1 MRGARGWFLVVA
13 VVAAV
18 WGAAVPA
25 VASNDPFFPDQWGL
39 SAIHAPEVWPSDT
52 AAGVTIGIVD
62 TGVDLSHPDLAGR
75 IAASTA
81 CINTGGDPSRC
92 GGSGDDIDGHGTHVT
107 GIAVANAGNGQGIA
121 GVAPNARV
129 VVARVFQPSTDQS
142 KPGMTATVADV
153 NAGIKWVVSQ
163 GARVVNLSLGLDP
176 GRPPPSNFLIFGGQ
190 GPTLG
195 QGVEWAWSA
204 GAVPVLAAGNDAN
217 GQVDYPNAHAII
229 VGAARKNGSVASYS
243 TSLGNSRWGMVAP
256 GGENSDPSE
265 GIVSTWTQ
273 GRYAYLAGTSMAV
286 PHVAAAVALL
296 LAQGLNRDSAVQQ
309 LLNSADKIGCGSGCQ
324 GFLDVSRAVGV
335 NPAPTATSLPSTG
348 GSGSTSPPATT
359 RPRRTTTPAGSA
371 PAIVTPPPSTTP
383 PPTVPEPS
391 TSSLPPE
398 TTTSVPR
405 SNQVTLRVNPSNDDS
420 GRPVAASV
428 VAGALLVLVLI
439 ATAATVRRRRA
450 V

>member
-1 MRGARGWFLVVA
+1 MRRARGWFLVVA
-13 VVAAV
+13 VLTAL
-18 WGAAVPA
+18 WGAVVPA

-39 SAIHAPEVWPSDT
+39 AQINAPAVWPSDT

-62 TGVDLSHPDLAGR
+62 TGVDATHPDLAGR
-75 IAASTA
+75 IGATTS
-81 CINTGGDPSRC
+81 CIGTGGDPSKC

-107 GIAVANAGNGQGIA
+107 GIAVADAGNGQGVA

-129 VVARVFQPSTDQS
+129 VVARVFQQATTSDG
-142 KPGMTATVADV
+142 KPGMSATVADV

-195 QGVEWAWSA
+195 QGIEWAWSA

-229 VGAARKNGSVASYS
+229 VGASRRNGSVASYS
-243 TSLGNSRWGMVAP
+243 TSLSNSRWGMVAP

-273 GRYAYLAGTSMAV
+273 DRYAYLAGTSMAV
-286 PHVAAAVALL
+286 PHVSAAVALL
-296 LAQGLNRDSAVQQ
+296 LAQGLSRDSAVQR
-309 LLNSADKIGCGSGCQ
+309 LLTTADKIGCGSGCQ

-335 NPAPTATSLPSTG
+335 SAPPTATTA
-348 GSGSTSPPATT
+348 PPAGGGTT
-359 RPRRTTTPAGSA
+359 PPAASTRSRHTTAPAGSS
-371 PAIVTPPPSTTP
+371 PAVVAPPPSTAP
-383 PPTVPEPS
+383 PVAPEPS
-391 TSSLPPE
+391 TPSLPPE

-405 SNQVTLRVNPSNDDS
+405 GNEVTLRVSPSNDDN

-428 VAGALLVLVLI
+428 VAGGLLVLV
-439 ATAATVRRRRA
+439 AVMTAATVRRRRA
-450 V
+450 A